1 MHLFGSLAFYRVNVN
16 DECALLLYGSH
27 RASRRSK
34 KVNSIE
40 MIAVEQLFEEEGIL
54 AGDIL
59 SPAGVLLLP
68 SGLDLDSLRS
78 ARPDAIEL
86 LQRHGLDRVPV
97 KKHEPITVEEFQ
109 RLISSLTPPISR
121 LNPLLSRVIAHQM
134 GAIYTSIGNRELR
147 EEGVRS
153 LFSIGGTLAS
163 EVRRIPQITLSLS
176 EDSEGKLD
184 AAFHGV
190 NVALVAGHIA
200 SRIFP
205 LWPDFIRS
213 VTIGGL
219 FHDIGK
225 AFILFSGYSA
235 DILKMLR
242 DDRITQT
249 HPLLGEA
256 LLRDAGIR
264 SMDIL
269 SSVRSHHEVWD
280 GSGYPD
286 GLTGENIPV
295 GARIIGVANVFHNV
309 LSEKGEGKKRSDQA
323 ISSLIASTL
332 GRFDHFI
339 VRALLSSVGLFP
351 PGSVVEL
358 SDGRNGIVLE
368 TRERNLIRPKILL
381 MTGLRRQ
388 RELTPEIV
396 DLRVNTSVSIRRAI
410 DDFGAM
416 TVPPLA
422 AVGEGRTNVLFRK
435 YRSPAKL

>member
-1 MHLFGSLAFYRVNVN
+1 M
-16 DECALLLYGSH
+16 
-27 RASRRSK
+27 
-34 KVNSIE
+34 NSIE
-40 MIAVEQLFEEEGIL
+40 MIAVERLFEEEEGIL

-59 SPAGVLLLP
+59 SPTGGLLLP
-68 SGLDLDSLRS
+68 SGLDIGSLRS

-86 LQRHGLDRVPV
+86 LQKHRIEKIPV
-97 KKHEPITVEEFQ
+97 KKHEPVTVEEFQ
-109 RLISSLTPPISR
+109 RLVSSFTPPIAR

-134 GAIYTSIGNRELR
+134 GVIYTNIGNRELR

-163 EVRRIPQITLSLS
+163 EVRRIPQITLSLG
-176 EDSEGKLD
+176 EDAERKLD

-190 NVALVAGHIA
+190 NVALLAGHIA
-200 SRIFP
+200 SRLFP
-205 LWPDFIRS
+205 LWPEFIRS

-225 AFILFSGYSA
+225 AFILTSGYSA

-264 SMDIL
+264 SQDIL
-269 SSVRSHHEVWD
+269 SFVRSHHEVWD

-286 GLTGENIPV
+286 GLTGESIPV
-295 GARIIGVANVFHNV
+295 GARIIAVANVFHNV
-309 LSEKGEGKKRSDQA
+309 LAERGEGKKRSDQA

-339 VRALLSSVGLFP
+339 VRALLASIGLYP

-358 SDGRNGIVLE
+358 SDGRSGVVLE
-368 TRERNLIRPKILL
+368 TRERNLIRPRILL

-388 RELTPEIV
+388 RELAPEIV

-416 TVPPLA
+416 PVPALA
-422 AVGEGRTNVLFRK
+422 TVGEGRTNVLFRK
-435 YRSPAKL
+435 YRSPARLE

>member
-1 MHLFGSLAFYRVNVN
+1 MSTISARSHFGLAPRIK
-16 DECALLLYGSH
+16 EE
-27 RASRRSK
+27 K

-40 MIAVEQLFEEEGIL
+40 MIAVERLFEEEGIL

-59 SPAGVLLLP
+59 SPTGVLLLP
-68 SGLDLDSLRS
+68 SGLDLGSLRS

-86 LQRHGLDRVPV
+86 LQKHRIDKIPV
-97 KKHEPITVEEFQ
+97 KKHEPVTVEEFQ
-109 RLISSLTPPISR
+109 RLVSALTPPIAR

-134 GAIYTSIGNRELR
+134 GVIYTNIGNRELR

-163 EVRRIPQITLSLS
+163 EVRRIPQITLSLG
-176 EDSEGKLD
+176 EDAEGKLD

-200 SRIFP
+200 SRLFP

-225 AFILFSGYSA
+225 AFILSSGYSA
-235 DILKMLR
+235 DIIKMLR

-264 SMDIL
+264 SQDIL
-269 SSVRSHHEVWD
+269 SFVRSHHEVWD

-286 GLTGENIPV
+286 GLTGESIPV
-295 GARIIGVANVFHNV
+295 GARIIAVANVFHNV
-309 LSEKGEGKKRSDQA
+309 LAEKREGKKRSDQA

-339 VRALLSSVGLFP
+339 VRALLASVGLYP

-358 SDGRNGIVLE
+358 SDGRSGVVLE
-368 TRERNLIRPKILL
+368 TLERNLIRPRILL

-388 RELTPEIV
+388 RELAPEIV

-416 TVPPLA
+416 PIPALA
-422 AVGEGRTNVLFRK
+422 TVGEGRTNVLFRK
-435 YRSPAKL
+435 YRSPARLE

>member
-1 MHLFGSLAFYRVNVN
+1 MSTISARCHFGLAPRIK
-16 DECALLLYGSH
+16 EE
-27 RASRRSK
+27 K

-40 MIAVEQLFEEEGIL
+40 MIAVERLFEEEEGIL

-59 SPAGVLLLP
+59 SPTGGLLLP
-68 SGLDLDSLRS
+68 SGLDIGSLRS

-86 LQRHGLDRVPV
+86 LQKHRIEKIPV
-97 KKHEPITVEEFQ
+97 KKHEPVTVEEFQ
-109 RLISSLTPPISR
+109 RLVSSFTPPIAR

-134 GAIYTSIGNRELR
+134 GAIFTNIGNRELR

-163 EVRRIPQITLSLS
+163 EVRRIPQITLSLG
-176 EDSEGKLD
+176 EDAERKLD

-190 NVALVAGHIA
+190 NVALLAGHIA
-200 SRIFP
+200 SRLFP
-205 LWPDFIRS
+205 LWPEFIRS

-225 AFILFSGYSA
+225 AFILTSGYSA

-264 SMDIL
+264 SQDIL
-269 SSVRSHHEVWD
+269 SFVRSHHEVWD

-286 GLTGENIPV
+286 GLTGESIPV
-295 GARIIGVANVFHNV
+295 GARIIAVANVFHNV
-309 LSEKGEGKKRSDQA
+309 LAEKGEGKKRSDQA

-339 VRALLSSVGLFP
+339 VRALLASIGLYP

-358 SDGRNGIVLE
+358 SDGRSGVVLE
-368 TRERNLIRPKILL
+368 TRERNLIRPRILL

-388 RELTPEIV
+388 RELAPEIV

-416 TVPPLA
+416 PVPPLV

-435 YRSPAKL
+435 YRSPARLE

>member
-1 MHLFGSLAFYRVNVN
+1 
-16 DECALLLYGSH
+16 
-27 RASRRSK
+27 
-34 KVNSIE
+34 
-40 MIAVEQLFEEEGIL
+40 MIAVERLFEEEGIL
-54 AGDIL
+54 AGDVL

-68 SGLDLDSLRS
+68 SGLDLGSLRS

-86 LQRHGLDRVPV
+86 LQKHKIDTVPV
-97 KKHEPITVEEFQ
+97 KKHEPVTVEEFQ
-109 RLISSLTPPISR
+109 HLVSSLTPPVVR

-134 GAIYTSIGNRELR
+134 GAIYANIGNRELR

-163 EVRRIPQITLSLS
+163 EVRRIPQITLSLG
-176 EDSEGKLD
+176 EDAEGKLD

-190 NVALVAGHIA
+190 NVALIAGCIA
-200 SRIFP
+200 SRLFP
-205 LWPDFIRS
+205 LWPEFIRS
-213 VTIGGL
+213 VTISGL

-225 AFILFSGYSA
+225 AFFLPSAYSA
-235 DILKMLR
+235 DLLKMLR

-264 SMDIL
+264 SQDIL
-269 SSVRSHHEVWD
+269 SFVRSHHEVWD

-295 GARIIGVANVFHNV
+295 GARIIAVANVFHNV
-309 LSEKGEGKKRSDQA
+309 LAEKGGGKKRSDQA
-323 ISSLIASTL
+323 ISSLIATTL

-339 VRALLSSVGLFP
+339 VRALLASVGLYP

-358 SDGRNGIVLE
+358 TDGRRGVVLE
-368 TRERNLIRPKILL
+368 TIERNLIRPRILL
-381 MTGLRRQ
+381 MTGLRKQ
-388 RELTPEIV
+388 RELAPEIV
-396 DLRVNTSVSIRRAI
+396 DLRVATSVSIRRAI

-416 TVPPLA
+416 PVPSLA

-435 YRSPAKL
+435 YRSPARLE

>member
-1 MHLFGSLAFYRVNVN
+1 MFRTAHQG
-16 DECALLLYGSH
+16 G
-27 RASRRSK
+27 K
-34 KVNSIE
+34 KLNSIE
-40 MIAVEQLFEEEGIL
+40 MIVVERLFEEEGIL

-78 ARPDAIEL
+78 TRPDAIEL
-86 LQRHGLDRVPV
+86 LQKHGVDKIPV
-97 KKHEPITVEEFQ
+97 KKHEPVTIEEFQ
-109 RLISSLTPPISR
+109 RLISSFTPPIAR

-134 GAIYTSIGNRELR
+134 GAIYTNIGNRELR

-153 LFSIGGTLAS
+153 LFSVGATLAS
-163 EVRRIPQITLSLS
+163 EVRRIPQITLSLG
-176 EDSEGKLD
+176 EDAEGKLD

-200 SRIFP
+200 TRLFP

-213 VTIGGL
+213 VTISGL

-225 AFILFSGYSA
+225 AFILSSGYSA

-264 SMDIL
+264 SQDIL
-269 SSVRSHHEVWD
+269 SFVRSHHEVWD

-295 GARIIGVANVFHNV
+295 GARILAVANVFHNV

-323 ISSLIASTL
+323 ISSLIASAL

-368 TRERNLIRPKILL
+368 TRERNLIRPRILL
-381 MTGLRRQ
+381 MTGLRKQ
-388 RELTPEIV
+388 RELAPEIV
-396 DLRVNTSVSIRRAI
+396 DLRITTSVSIRRAI

-416 TVPPLA
+416 PVPPLA
-422 AVGEGRTNVLFRK
+422 AVGEDRTNVLFRK
-435 YRSPAKL
+435 YRSPARLE